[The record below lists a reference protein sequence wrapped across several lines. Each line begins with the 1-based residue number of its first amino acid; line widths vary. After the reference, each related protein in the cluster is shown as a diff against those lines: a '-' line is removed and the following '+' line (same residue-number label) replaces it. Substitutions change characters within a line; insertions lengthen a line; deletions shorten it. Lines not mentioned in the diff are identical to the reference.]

1 MPELKIQTFFIHEYL
16 MIVKE
21 FEEVR
26 INSNVYYSPIIFER
40 RSWDSNEAS
49 RPALT
54 HVQALAHTILLPKIN
69 SSTKNSF
76 GVTRQLNGS
85 VKLNMFP
92 TTFAFPMIAAYQA
105 SL

>member
-1 MPELKIQTFFIHEYL
+1 MN
-16 MIVKE
+16 VKE
-21 FEEVR
+21 CEEMR
-26 INSNVYYSPIIFER
+26 INSNAYSPIIFER

-54 HVQALAHTILLPKIN
+54 HMCKHSSRPYYTSIPKIY

-92 TTFAFPMIAAYQA
+92 TTFAFPMIAAYQV

>member
-1 MPELKIQTFFIHEYL
+1 

-21 FEEVR
+21 CEEMR
-26 INSNVYYSPIIFER
+26 INSNAYSPIIFER

-54 HVQALAHTILLPKIN
+54 CASTALAHTILLPKIY

-92 TTFAFPMIAAYQA
+92 TTFAFPMIAAYQV
-105 SL
+105 SRFLNI